1 MPKLQANGI
10 ELFYDIQGTGEP
22 LLLIPGFA
30 CDYAHWD
37 LLMPSL
43 VAQYQVIRF
52 DNRGIGQS
60 SVPDSPYSIKQMAD
74 DTAILLEHVGVS
86 KVHVAGHS
94 MGGQIAQELALAH
107 PEKVYSLM
115 LLATFAKGDRR
126 FCSIIE
132 TLGDLPRI
140 LDPEAYFYVVLPWA
154 VSEDFYS
161 TPGAIEEAL
170 QFQIEYLFPPTPQG
184 LYHQSRAIVNSDTL
198 DRLPQI
204 SCPTL
209 VVVSQ
214 QDILIPIKFS
224 QELVQGIPNAE
235 LVILERG
242 GHDFLIDAPDAV
254 STAMLNFLAKHTK

>member
-10 ELFYDIQGTGEP
+10 ELFYNIQGTGEP

-43 VAQYQVIRF
+43 VTEYQVIRL

-60 SVPDSPYSIKQMAD
+60 SAPDSPYSIKQMAKD
-74 DTAILLEHVGVS
+74 AAILLEHIGVS

-107 PEKVYSLM
+107 PEKVHSLM
-115 LLATFAKGDRR
+115 LLATFAIGDRR

-154 VSEDFYS
+154 VSEDFYLI
-161 TPGAIEEAL
+161 PGAVEEAL
-170 QFQIEYLFPPTPQG
+170 KLKLEYPFPPTPHG
-184 LYHQSRAIVNSDTL
+184 LYHQSRAIISSNTL
-198 DRLPQI
+198 NRLQEI
-204 SCPTL
+204 TCPTL
-209 VVVSQ
+209 VLVSQ
-214 QDILIPIKFS
+214 QDILTPIKFS
-224 QELVQGIPNAE
+224 EQLAQGISNAE
-235 LVILERG
+235 LVVLKRG
-242 GHDFLIDAPDAV
+242 GHDLLIDAPEAV
-254 STAMLNFLAKHTK
+254 ATAMLNFLAKTR

>member
-10 ELFYDIQGTGEP
+10 ELFYDIQGVGEP

-30 CDYAHWD
+30 CDSAHWD

-43 VAQYQVIRF
+43 VSQYQVIRL

-74 DTAILLEHVGVS
+74 DAATLLEHIGVT
-86 KVHVAGHS
+86 KVHIAGHS
-94 MGGQIAQELALAH
+94 MGGQIAQELVLAY

-115 LLATFAKGDRR
+115 LLATFASCDRR

-140 LDPEAYFYVVLPWA
+140 LDPEAYFYVVLPW
-154 VSEDFYS
+154 VIGEDFYA
-161 TPGAIEEAL
+161 TPGAVEEAL
-170 QFQIEYLFPPTPQG
+170 KLQMEYPFPPTPQG
-184 LYHQSRAIVNSDTL
+184 LYHQSRAIMNSDTL
-198 DRLPQI
+198 DRLQEI
-204 SCPTL
+204 TCPTL
-209 VVVSQ
+209 VLASQ
-214 QDILIPIKFS
+214 QDILLPIKFS
-224 QELVQGIPNAE
+224 QQLVQGIPNAE

-242 GHDFLIDAPDAV
+242 GHDFLIDAPDTV
-254 STAMLNFLAKHTK
+254 STAILNFLAKTR